1 MVEVTEI
8 PSPGVGDGAG
18 SDLPEVARRSLR
30 EGSPDPAPPP
40 GRPAPPAPAARA
52 TTSLPGA
59 HRVHILVASGGRVR
73 ESVSDDL
80 SDVLRAIEQ
89 SESHEVWVDI
99 EAQDAERALAPFD
112 AKVSGEHYIVQNQ
125 EKRSIL
131 GWPYLVRDL
140 GTPRFCVLV
149 AAGES
154 AVVTVH
160 PPDVPNDPI
169 ADARKVMDS
178 AVHARTEGGFKPLGS
193 FREFVF
199 LQIAES
205 CVAEMMGAIQRQSK
219 RLGQVY
225 DNVFEESFNPAGIQ
239 TALFDI
245 HRFLEQNLSPTLF
258 LVREFFFTLERGGA
272 RFLPL
277 EGVKPDL
284 SRLADELDRLM
295 GLKTNMETT
304 IELVSNAVRAKLSE
318 QSLEASWRLQLGVEV
333 LVRVSLLLMIP
344 TAVFSLWPMMPFPL
358 DEPVTFLGVTTYSVV
373 WSALTA
379 LVITLGAQLALR
391 RLYTRAFGIGELRAK
406 SRGDGGEPSKA
417 PDRRPPDKR

>member
-1 MVEVTEI
+1 MVEVTDLP
-8 PSPGVGDGAG
+8 PSGPGEAGDP
-18 SDLPEVARRSLR
+18 DLPEVARRSLR
-30 EGSPDPAPPP
+30 EGSPDPAPATRPP
-40 GRPAPPAPAARA
+40 SPPEPASRPTR
-52 TTSLPGA
+52 SLPGA
-59 HRVHILVASGGRVR
+59 HRVHVLMVSGGRVR

-80 SDVLRAIEQ
+80 SDVIRAIEQ
-89 SESHEVWVDI
+89 SESREVWVDI
-99 EAQDAERALAPFD
+99 EAEDAERALAPFE
-112 AKVSGEHYIVQNQ
+112 ANVSGEHYVVQNQ

-131 GWPYLVRDL
+131 GWPYLVRSL
-140 GTPRFCVLV
+140 ATPRFCVLV

-154 AVVTVH
+154 AIVTVH
-160 PPDVPNDPI
+160 PPDVPDDPI

-205 CVAEMMGAIQRQSK
+205 CVAEMMGAIQRQS
-219 RLGQVY
+219 RLLGVVY
-225 DNVFEESFNPAGIQ
+225 DNVFDESFKSAGIQ

-245 HRFLEQNLSPTLF
+245 HRFLEQHFSPTLY

-277 EGVKPDL
+277 KGVKPDL

-304 IELVSNAVRAKLSE
+304 IELISNAVRAKLSE
-318 QSLEASWRLQLGVEV
+318 QSLEASWRLQLGLEV

-358 DEPVTFLGVTTYSVV
+358 DQPVTFLGLTTYSVV
-373 WSALTA
+373 WCSLAALI
-379 LVITLGAQLALR
+379 ITLSAQLALSR
-391 RLYTRAFGIGELRAK
+391 IYTRTFGITELRALGR
-406 SRGDGGEPSKA
+406 RGSGGDAKPA
-417 PDRRPPDKR
+417 DKR

>member
-8 PSPGVGDGAG
+8 PAPGASGAG
-18 SDLPEVARRSLR
+18 NEDIPEVARRSLR

-40 GRPAPPAPAARA
+40 PHRAPPEPAAHP
-52 TTSLPGA
+52 TSSLPGT

-80 SDVLRAIEQ
+80 ADVVRAIEQ
-89 SESHEVWVDI
+89 AESHEVWVDI
-99 EAQDAERALAPFD
+99 EAQDAERALAPFNARIESD
-112 AKVSGEHYIVQNQ
+112 HYVVQNQ

-140 GTPRFCVLV
+140 TEGRFCVLV
-149 AAGES
+149 AAGDS
-154 AVVTVH
+154 AIVTVH

-178 AVHARTEGGFKPLGS
+178 AAHARTDGGFKPLGS

-205 CVAEMMGAIQRQSK
+205 CVAEMMGAIQLQSK

-225 DNVFEESFNPAGIQ
+225 DNVFEDNFNAAGIQ

-245 HRFLEQNLSPTLF
+245 HRFLEQSLSPTLF

-277 EGVKPDL
+277 EGVKTDL
-284 SRLADELDRLM
+284 SRMADELDRLM

-304 IELVSNAVRAKLSE
+304 IELISNAVRAKLSE

-344 TAVFSLWPMMPFPL
+344 TAVFSLWPMMPFRL
-358 DEPVTFLGVTTYSVV
+358 DEPVTFLGVSAYSVV
-373 WSALTA
+373 WCSIAALI
-379 LVITLGAQLALR
+379 ITLVAQLALSR
-391 RLYTRAFGIGELRAK
+391 VYERTFGITELRAK
-406 SRGDGGEPSKA
+406 TRFDGVEQDGAEGP
-417 PDRRPPDKR
+417 